1 MLKLRT
7 RHRLQ
12 VPHGL
17 AIVGALLLL
26 VSTVTGFG
34 TVLNLQQGE
43 PTAAISAVANSE
55 LESTDAVERV
65 DTVPQAP
72 VKQKK
77 RFRIN
82 LFLFRG

>member
-1 MLKLRT
+1 MTMLKLIP
-7 RHRLQ
+7 RHRFQ

-17 AIVGALLLL
+17 AVVGALLLL

-34 TVLNLQQGE
+34 TTLSSQQTE
-43 PTAAISAVANSE
+43 SAAAAPYVSSSEMETAQSA
-55 LESTDAVERV
+55 DAV
-65 DTVPQAP
+65 PQPP
-72 VKQKK
+72 VKQKQ

>member
-1 MLKLRT
+1 MTMLKLIP
-7 RHRLQ
+7 RHRFQ

-17 AIVGALLLL
+17 AAVGALLLL

-34 TVLNLQQGE
+34 TALNLQQTE
-43 PTAAISAVANSE
+43 NAPAAPFVTSSEMEAAESADAVAQ
-55 LESTDAVERV
+55 
-65 DTVPQAP
+65 PP

>member
-1 MLKLRT
+1 MLKLMPRN
-7 RHRLQ
+7 RLQ

-17 AIVGALLLL
+17 AVVGALLLL

-34 TVLNLQQGE
+34 SALNSQRAE
-43 PTAAISAVANSE
+43 NMAAAPFVTTSEMEASESA
-55 LESTDAVERV
+55 DAV
-65 DTVPQAP
+65 PQPP